1 MAKAS
6 QLKALIKSH
15 YDNDYT
21 RFDTLSLQVAA
32 HEATLGN
39 NSLALEVKKL
49 VDNSKKNRT
58 VEAINSNNLKLYNN
72 TIDELFIHSR
82 PILDMSEII
91 LSSSNHDII
100 VKILNEYNNQEK
112 LKKHG
117 LKHRRKILLSGHPG
131 TGKTMSASI
140 IASELHLPLYVIQ
153 IDKINTKFM
162 GETGAKL
169 RQIFKMIEIQKGEKN
184 NQIDQNLNHI
194 TFFHI
199 DFFKTRVA
207 NITHH

>member
-91 LSSSNHDII
+91 L
-100 VKILNEYNNQEK
+100 
-112 LKKHG
+112 
-117 LKHRRKILLSGHPG
+117 
-131 TGKTMSASI
+131 
-140 IASELHLPLYVIQ
+140 
-153 IDKINTKFM
+153 
-162 GETGAKL
+162 
-169 RQIFKMIEIQKGEKN
+169 
-184 NQIDQNLNHI
+184 
-194 TFFHI
+194 
-199 DFFKTRVA
+199 
-207 NITHH
+207 